1 MCNVGYELFNKNGTA
16 GFSIDKAES
25 GDKDGDTFQY
35 NKTCVPVMCPP
46 LQAPENG
53 IILTTQDSFHFG
65 DLVSFQCHFGFVMAG
80 SASLLCTSGGVWNG
94 SVPECQCEYTSYN
107 NIVKIKKLY
116 QSYLLVVEFWISH
129 ISSFTFPT
137 NKRLRLITYAHYT
150 TK

>member
-1 MCNVGYELFNKNGTA
+1 MLKYFYIILFDSFSPGNYACVCNVGYELFNKNGTA
-16 GFSIDKAES
+16 GFSIDKSES
-25 GDKDGDTFQY
+25 GGKDGDTFQY

-94 SVPECQCEYTSYN
+94 SVPECQCEYFMLFILVQIQYN
-107 NIVKIKKLY
+107 
-116 QSYLLVVEFWISH
+116 
-129 ISSFTFPT
+129 
-137 NKRLRLITYAHYT
+137 
-150 TK
+150 